1 MAKFDVIDRKQFS
14 FLNIVNVIRLLPEGA
29 EQTCEQLAFVFGD
42 GLGYKCWRTYY
53 GPIGRTQESEGSNK
67 AFFPDISMIT
77 LDTIAYWE
85 NVLKR
90 FKIHY

>member
-14 FLNIVNVIRLLPEGA
+14 FLNIVNVIRSLPEGA
-29 EQTCEQLAFVFGD
+29 EQTCEQLAFVF
-42 GLGYKCWRTYY
+42 
-53 GPIGRTQESEGSNK
+53 PIGRTQESEGSNK
-67 AFFPDISMIT
+67 VFFPDISMIT